1 MAIIDG
7 KKISAETREQ
17 IALDAQK
24 LMAETGIR
32 PGLAVVIVG
41 DDPASHVYVKNKK
54 KGCEQVGFYSEEYA
68 LPEQTSQKELMQ
80 LLDRLNADPKIHGI
94 LVQLPLPRHL
104 DEKAVIERILPSK
117 DVDAFHAVNVG
128 KIMIGNYDFLSL
140 LRCLPSFSMD

>member
-1 MAIIDG
+1 MAMIDG

-54 KGCEQVGFYSEEYA
+54 KGCEQVGFPGGTDAAFGPAECG
-68 LPEQTSQKELMQ
+68 SQ
-80 LLDRLNADPKIHGI
+80 D
-94 LVQLPLPRHL
+94 PRHPCS
-104 DEKAVIERILPSK
+104 ASAAPSS
-117 DVDAFHAVNVG
+117 G
-128 KIMIGNYDFLSL
+128 
-140 LRCLPSFSMD
+140 

>member
-7 KKISAETREQ
+7 KKISAKTREQ
-17 IALDAQK
+17 IAVDTQK
-24 LMAETGIR
+24 LLEETGIR
-32 PGLAVVIVG
+32 PGLAVIIVG

-68 LPEQTSQKELMQ
+68 LPEQTSQEELMQ

-117 DVDAFHAVNVG
+117 DVDAFQAEMWE
-128 KIMIGNYDFLSL
+128 KL
-140 LRCLPSFSMD
+140 

>member
-1 MAIIDG
+1 MAMIDG

-68 LPEQTSQKELMQ
+68 LPEQTSQEELMQ

-128 KIMIGNYDFLSL
+128 KIMIGNYDFLP
-140 LRCLPSFSMD
+140 CTPAGIM